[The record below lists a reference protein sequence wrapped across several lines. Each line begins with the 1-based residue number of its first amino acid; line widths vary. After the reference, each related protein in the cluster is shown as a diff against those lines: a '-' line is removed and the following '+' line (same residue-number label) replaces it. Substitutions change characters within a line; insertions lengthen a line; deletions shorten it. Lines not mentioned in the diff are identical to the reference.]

1 MNFFRHGVMLEDLP
15 PATRELGLDLLRTTL
30 SARGFTQARDIM
42 RINELLGELSG
53 RPDEYGE
60 WPYFVSIFGDP
71 AGDAPWGWQIDGHHL
86 DVNCTIIGDQ
96 LSWTPT
102 FMGSEPCHL
111 YQGPLAG
118 TEMFVAEERAGI
130 DLFRSLDVDQA
141 AAAVLR
147 PSIHPDDLPP
157 ELQHP
162 FDGRMVGGAFHDNIV
177 LANEGVA
184 VADLSD
190 AQRKLVR
197 SLVATYIGWS
207 ADGHAEV
214 QMGEVEAHLDETWFA
229 WMGASG
235 DEGPFYYRV
244 YSPVVLIEFDH
255 HPGVVFDN
263 EVPSRNHVHTVVRV
277 PNGGDYGVDLLRQ
290 HHERYDHSHGHHD
303 PRS

>member
-1 MNFFRHGVMLEDLP
+1 
-15 PATRELGLDLLRTTL
+15 
-30 SARGFTQARDIM
+30 
-42 RINELLGELSG
+42 
-53 RPDEYGE
+53 
-60 WPYFVSIFGDP
+60 
-71 AGDAPWGWQIDGHHL
+71 
-86 DVNCTIIGDQ
+86 
-96 LSWTPT
+96 
-102 FMGSEPCHL
+102 
-111 YQGPLAG
+111 
-118 TEMFVAEERAGI
+118 MFVAEERAGI